1 MSMGSVVIFVTVA
14 VVLVA
19 VVVEFVVVVVVSIV
33 IMDRYKQVGT
43 DICLVVLLVF
53 FALLSLENR
62 AVINVNNVGS
72 CTCFCLLHA
81 EFA

>member
-43 DICLVVLLVF
+43 DINKLGP
-53 FALLSLENR
+53 
-62 AVINVNNVGS
+62 I
-72 CTCFCLLHA
+72 
-81 EFA
+81 

>member
-43 DICLVVLLVF
+43 DI
-53 FALLSLENR
+53 
-62 AVINVNNVGS
+62 NNGGPI
-72 CTCFCLLHA
+72 
-81 EFA
+81 